1 MMELDIADIMDS
13 DGEKEEDN
21 EELDAFVDE
30 SEREEEEETMNVE
43 VEENTKEKVEMRQNI
58 LRTQRLKI
66 AKQGRISDE
75 KKSSTEHSLAKDGI
89 PGNQDEWLKLNL
101 ARSIM
106 AKRYRKTYDNIRRK
120 KTKKNKH
127 QEYLEMKRQRNEGEK
142 IATGGKRRSS
152 GKTQKEQKQKRFLN
166 QGKNAKKRKRK
177 RN

>member
-1 MMELDIADIMDS
+1 MGD
-13 DGEKEEDN
+13 
-21 EELDAFVDE
+21 
-30 SEREEEEETMNVE
+30 ETMDVV
-43 VEENTKEKVEMRQNI
+43 VEENTKEKVEKRQNI

-66 AKQGRISDE
+66 AKQGRIGDE
-75 KKSSTEHSLAKDGI
+75 KKSSTEHSLEKDGI

-142 IATGGKRRSS
+142 IAKGNKRRSS
-152 GKTQKEQKQKRFLN
+152 GKMQKE
-166 QGKNAKKRKRK
+166 
-177 RN
+177 